1 MFSIQHGGAV
11 PDGVPDPDLR
21 HIPNVDGGT
30 THLFD
35 DDVVDVFER
44 LDQPDT
50 ANHIFF
56 VVFLQDVPA
65 GIRVVLRHGIEHI
78 VKRQTVFT
86 KQTRLDHH
94 LVLFDEPSQGIHIH
108 HIG

>member
-1 MFSIQHGGAV
+1 MPVITSCFPFSTAA
-11 PDGVPDPDLR
+11 PC
-21 HIPNVDGGT
+21 GGT